1 MTQRRRTSKAKA
13 KRRFGRR
20 AFLAGAGAAA
30 CAATGWYLRQ
40 KSDADHTAASGQDT
54 PPAPNPALPAGE
66 WRAVWVSYLDWALLD
81 FSTEDTFRAGAAQ
94 LLDNC
99 AGLGLNTVLAQVR
112 PFGDALYRSSLFPWS
127 HLCTG
132 VQGKDPG
139 FDPLDVFLTEAHR
152 RGIGVE
158 AWVNPYRLRSS
169 AAMPPNLAE
178 NNLANTHPDWLCTA
192 GEGLYLNPAVPAA
205 ADYVVQGVA
214 ELLQNY
220 PVDGIHFDDYF
231 YPTTDAAVDAVQ
243 FAASGAADLA
253 AWRRQNVTAL
263 VAKVHRTVKAA
274 DPTLRF
280 GISPQ
285 GNPDNDLDQQYS
297 DVTAWLAAGGE
308 EKVIDYLCPQVYWGY
323 GFTLHSGST
332 RFAFENIVPAWL
344 GYPRAGDVAL
354 YFGLGAYRVG
364 TGDGGANP
372 DSVSGWSPG
381 SALAAQVQALRQQA
395 AGGEEKVIDYLCPQ
409 VYWGYGFTL
418 HSGSTRFAFEN
429 IVPAWLAYPRAGDVA
444 LYFGLGA
451 YRVGTGDGGANP
463 DSVSGWSTGSA
474 LAAQV
479 KDLRQQAAGGWA
491 LYRYGSLFGAEAPAL
506 AEAECAALRALNG

>member
-1 MTQRRRTSKAKA
+1 MTRRSRKKTGRKNRRMGRRT
-13 KRRFGRR
+13 
-20 AFLAGAGAAA
+20 FLLGAGAAV
-30 CAATGWYLRQ
+30 CAAAGLALRRGT
-40 KSDADHTAASGQDT
+40 SPAAADST
-54 PPAPNPALPAGE
+54 PAPSADPNPALPAGE
-66 WRAVWVSYLDWALLD
+66 WRAVWVSYLEWAAMD
-81 FSTEDTFRAGAAQ
+81 FSTEDAFRAGVVQ

-99 AGLGLNTVLAQVR
+99 TGLGLNTVLAQVR

-132 VQGKDPG
+132 VQGQDPG
-139 FDPLDVFLTEAHR
+139 FDPLDVLLQEAHT
-152 RGIGVE
+152 RGISVE

-169 AAMPPNLAE
+169 AAMPPNLADG
-178 NNLANTHPDWLCTA
+178 NLANTHPDWLCTA

-214 ELLQNY
+214 ELVQNY

-231 YPTTDAAVDAVQ
+231 YPTTDAAVDAAQ

-344 GYPRAGDVAL
+344 SYPRA
-354 YFGLGAYRVG
+354 R
-364 TGDGGANP
+364 
-372 DSVSGWSPG
+372 
-381 SALAAQVQALRQQA
+381 
-395 AGGEEKVIDYLCPQ
+395 
-409 VYWGYGFTL
+409 
-418 HSGSTRFAFEN
+418 
-429 IVPAWLAYPRAGDVA
+429 DVA

-491 LYRYGSLFGAEAPAL
+491 LYRYGSLFGPEAPAL